1 MFKPVISKRLILF
14 CKKSVHLCWVSR
26 MKWSWCIA
34 CIAEEIRTI
43 WVYWKHHHAAATSLS
58 KYYCTCF
65 AFAFAF
71 LYFLFSLIFC
81 IDCVRLSFIIINSYV
96 HQSTSHLLIAD
107 DSTIKFAQTDSRYL
121 LVFSFK
127 IHILAILRFLM
138 DFKHAVKKNLIWK
151 QDLTCSYRFN
161 HKKFLWEKKN

>member
-26 MKWSWCIA
+26 MKWAWCIA
-34 CIAEEIRTI
+34 CIAEETRTI
-43 WVYWKHHHAAATSLS
+43 WVYWKHHHVAATSLS

-65 AFAFAF
+65 AFANAF
-71 LYFLFSLIFC
+71 LYFFVSLIFC

-96 HQSTSHLLIAD
+96 HQSTSHLLIGD
-107 DSTIKFAQTDSRYL
+107 DRTVSILSSLCTIKFAQTDSRYL

-127 IHILAILRFLM
+127 IHILTILRFLM
-138 DFKHAVKKNLIWK
+138 DMLLRKI
-151 QDLTCSYRFN
+151 
-161 HKKFLWEKKN
+161 